1 MPMNKKLLFKL
12 MEANGV
18 SGREGDVRKLIQN
31 EIKGSVDDIFIDQM
45 GNLVAR
51 KKGKKPTIVFA
62 AHMDE
67 IGLMALSVDSEGRI
81 YFKGVG
87 GIEPMS
93 LIGQRVEMKGNSGDI
108 KGIITLDEMS
118 DSYEIEDLPP
128 MDELYVDCGMSKSE
142 LEKEGVR
149 GGTYL
154 ILQQEPGDLD
164 KGKKFYGKALDD
176 RIGCFMLIEMIMGK
190 KCMNETYFMFT
201 VQEEVGL
208 YGAKTAMYTIDADM
222 AIIAETTDA
231 DEHSKLKTKL
241 VGKGPCLT
249 MMDSDT
255 IPNPCINKQ
264 LVDLAK
270 KNKIPVQY
278 DVSDGGTTDA
288 LSISLSKGGVP
299 VGVVGIP
306 VKNMHTTV
314 GISSW
319 KDVQHGIRLMQKFAD
334 HPPKSYVL

>member
-1 MPMNKKLLFKL
+1 MPMNKKLLFDL

-18 SGREGDVRKLIQN
+18 SGMEVDVRSLIQK
-31 EIKGSVDDIFIDQM
+31 EIKEYVDDVFIDQM
-45 GNLVAR
+45 GNLVAH
-51 KKGKKPTIVFA
+51 KKGKKPSIVFA

-67 IGLMALSVDSEGRI
+67 IGLMVKSIDEEGKI
-81 YFKGVG
+81 YFMGVG

-93 LIGQRVEMKGNSGDI
+93 LIGQRVEFQGKSGEI
-108 KGIITLDEMS
+108 KGIITLEEMS
-118 DSYEIEDLPP
+118 DAMEI
-128 MDELYVDCGMSKSE
+128 DELPFMESLFVDSGMTKSE
-142 LEKEGVR
+142 LEEEGVR

-176 RIGCFMLIEMIMGK
+176 RIGCFMLIEMIKGK
-190 KCMNETYFMFT
+190 KCKNETYFMFT

-222 AIIAETTDA
+222 AIIAETTDS
-231 DEHSKLKTKL
+231 DEHSKLKTKV

-255 IPNPCINKQ
+255 IPNPCINRQ
-264 LVDLAK
+264 LVDLASR
-270 KNKIPVQY
+270 NKIPIQF

-319 KDVQHGIRLMQKFAD
+319 KDVQSGIRLMQKFAD
-334 HPPKSYVL
+334 FPPKSCVL

>member
-1 MPMNKKLLFKL
+1 MPMNKKLLFDL

-18 SGREGDVRKLIQN
+18 SGMEGDVRKLIQK
-31 EIKGSVDDIFIDQM
+31 EIKKHVSDIFIDQM
-45 GNLVAR
+45 GNLVAH
-51 KKGKKPTIVFA
+51 KKGGKPTIVFA

-67 IGLMALSVDSEGRI
+67 IGLMVKSIDENGKI
-81 YFKGVG
+81 YFMGVG

-93 LIGQRVEMKGNSGDI
+93 LIGQRVAMEGKSGEI
-108 KGIITLDEMS
+108 KGIITLEEMS
-118 DSYEIEDLPP
+118 DAHEIEDIPP
-128 MDELYVDCGMSKSE
+128 MDTLFVDTGMSKSE
-142 LEKEGVR
+142 LAKEGVR

-164 KGKKFYGKALDD
+164 KGDKFYGKALDD
-176 RIGCFMLIEMIMGK
+176 RIGCFMLIEMIKGK
-190 KCMNETYFMFT
+190 KCKNETYFMFT

-231 DEHSKLKTKL
+231 DEHSRHKTKI

-249 MMDSDT
+249 IMDSDT

-264 LVDLAK
+264 LIDLAG
-270 KNKIPVQY
+270 KNKIPIQY
-278 DVSDGGTTDA
+278 DISDGGTTDA

-319 KDVQHGIRLMQKFAD
+319 KDIQNGIRLMQNFAD
-334 HPPKSYVL
+334 QPPKSCVL

>member
-1 MPMNKKLLFKL
+1 MPMNKKLLFNL
-12 MEANGV
+12 MEADGV
-18 SGREGDVRKLIQN
+18 SGREGEVRRMIQK
-31 EIKGSVDDIFIDQM
+31 EIKSHVDEIFVDQM
-45 GNLVAR
+45 GNLVAH

-67 IGLMALSVDSEGRI
+67 IGLMVRSVDDNGNI
-81 YFKGVG
+81 YFMGVG

-93 LIGQRVEMKGNSGDI
+93 LIGQRVVFEGKSGDI
-108 KGIITLDEMS
+108 KGIITSEDMT
-118 DSYEIEDLPP
+118 DAYEIEDIPP
-128 MDELYVDCGMSKSE
+128 MDTLFVDSGMTKAD

-154 ILQQEPGDLD
+154 ILLQEPGDLD
-164 KGKKFYGKALDD
+164 NGKKFFGKALDD
-176 RIGCFMLIEMIMGK
+176 RIGCFMLIEMIKGK
-190 KCMNETYFMFT
+190 KFKNDIYFIFT

-208 YGAKTAMYTIDADM
+208 YGSKTAMYNIDADI

-231 DEHSKLKTKL
+231 DEHSKLKTKI

-255 IPNPCINKQ
+255 IANPCINRELEKM
-264 LVDLAK
+264 AK
-270 KNKIPVQY
+270 KNKIPIQY
-278 DVSDGGTTDA
+278 DVSEGGTTDA

-299 VGVVGIP
+299 VGVIGIP

-314 GISSW
+314 GIACYNDIESAI
-319 KDVQHGIRLMQKFAD
+319 KLMTLFSNN
-334 HPPKSYVL
+334 PPKNCIM

>member
-1 MPMNKKLLFKL
+1 MNKKLLFKL
-12 MEANGV
+12 MEADGV
-18 SGREGDVRKLIQN
+18 SGKEGEVRKVIQK
-31 EIKGSVDDIFIDQM
+31 EIKNYVDEIFVDQM
-45 GNLVAR
+45 GNLVAH
-51 KKGKKPTIVFA
+51 KNGKNPTIVFA

-67 IGLMALSVDSEGRI
+67 IGLMVRSVDDNGNI
-81 YFKGVG
+81 YFMGVG

-93 LIGQRVEMKGNSGDI
+93 LIGQRVVFEGKSGDI
-108 KGIITLDEMS
+108 KGIITSEEMT
-118 DSYEIEDLPP
+118 DAYEIDEIPP
-128 MDELYVDCGMSKSE
+128 LDTLFVDSGMTKTD

-164 KGKKFYGKALDD
+164 KGKKFFGKALDD
-176 RIGCFMLIEMIMGK
+176 RIGCFMLIEMIKGK
-190 KCMNETYFMFT
+190 KCKNDTYFIFT

-208 YGAKTAMYTIDADM
+208 YGSKTAMYNIDADM

-231 DEHSKLKTKL
+231 DEHSKLRTKI

-255 IPNPCINKQ
+255 IANPCINRE
-264 LVDLAK
+264 LEELAK
-270 KNKIPVQY
+270 KNKIPIQY
-278 DVSDGGTTDA
+278 DVSEGGTTDA

-299 VGVVGIP
+299 VGVIGIP

-314 GISSW
+314 GIACYNDIDSAI
-319 KDVQHGIRLMQKFAD
+319 KLMILFSNN
-334 HPPKSYVL
+334 PPKNCVL